1 MPQESWR
8 LQGALPQPPR
18 RQTNETDV
26 EQVTGYDKESTLTSK
41 VHLNIKGSN
50 VLKYCKL
57 KSRAVLPLVPA
68 LLGHGWVW
76 LPPDRLPH
84 GQATG

>member
-41 VHLNIKGSN
+41 VHLNINGSN
-50 VLKYCKL
+50 VLKYL
-57 KSRAVLPLVPA
+57 
-68 LLGHGWVW
+68 
-76 LPPDRLPH
+76 
-84 GQATG
+84 